1 MVTPARTGGSDSPFR
16 GVFPR
21 MYKLATIAAA
31 AALSVTAAAVPAA
44 AQEKL
49 VNVYNWS
56 DYIAP
61 DTLERFTKETGIKVN
76 YDVYDS
82 NEMVESKLTAGKS
95 GYDVVFPSAMP
106 FLARQ
111 VEAGIYQKLDK
122 SKLTNI
128 GGLEKGVLN
137 SLAKA
142 DPGLDYAVPYMVAG
156 TGVGYN
162 VKKIN
167 ELAPGA
173 PVGSWSLIFDPQW
186 SSKLKDCGITLLDD
200 PSEVFPAALAWLGKD
215 PNSDSADDLKAAAA
229 AVDAIRG
236 NLKYIHSSTYI
247 NDLANGDICV
257 AHGYGGDLIQARD
270 RAVEAKNDVEINV
283 FLPKEGA
290 QVVIDVMAIPAD
302 APHPAEAHA
311 FIDFMMRP
319 DVVGPIT
326 DAVGY
331 ANAVKGADAFVS
343 AERKADPVIYPPQET
358 RDRFFSVT
366 PKSQS
371 YDRTRTREWTR
382 IKTGL

>member
-1 MVTPARTGGSDSPFR
+1 
-16 GVFPR
+16 
-21 MYKLATIAAA
+21 MYKLVSLAAA
-31 AALSVTAAAVPAA
+31 AALSVTAAALPAA

-56 DYIAP
+56 DYIAA
-61 DTLERFTKETGIKVN
+61 DTLERFTRETGIKVN

-82 NEMVESKLTAGKS
+82 NEVVEAKLSAGKS
-95 GYDVVFPSAMP
+95 GYDVVFPTAQP

-111 VEAGIYQKLDK
+111 IQGGIYQKLDK
-122 SKLTNI
+122 SKLSNL
-128 GGLEKGVLN
+128 GGLEQGVLN
-137 SLAKA
+137 SLEKA
-142 DPGLDYAVPYMVAG
+142 DPGLQYSVPYMVAA

-162 VKKIN
+162 KAKIE

-173 PVGSWSLIFDPQW
+173 PVDSWALIFDPAW

-200 PSEVFPAALAWLGKD
+200 PTEVFPAALVYLGKD
-215 PNSDSADDLKAAAA
+215 PNSEDSEDLKAAAA
-229 AVDAIRG
+229 VVDAVRD

-270 RAVEAKNDVEINV
+270 RAAEAKNGVEINV

-290 QVVIDVMAIPAD
+290 QVVTDVMAIPAD
-302 APHPAEAHA
+302 APHPENAHI

-326 DAVGY
+326 EEVGY
-331 ANAVKGADAFVS
+331 ANAVKGADKFVS
-343 AERKADPVIYPPQET
+343 EARRNDPVIYPPQAT
-358 RDRFFSVT
+358 RDRFFSVAAK
-366 PKSQS
+366 P
-371 YDRTRTREWTR
+371 RGFERLRTREWTR